1 METNHVGGGYAL
13 RQNILTTSHAPGS
26 IHRSASRRKNNPINL
41 PVGISQPDFGAVTL
55 PSDSNF
61 DIDPFT
67 ADTSIGQFDD
77 PSSANDSYLA
87 GGETVIPH
95 LGPFN
100 EDDLELMCMPAV
112 LSPDSQSGSAS
123 LHPPSPAPLHP
134 PGLPLPASLR
144 STSLQT
150 PDRPTSSFSPAVAG
164 PANYHSPTE
173 VHTSL
178 SPPLRVGRIP
188 NDRKAMMEACFSQ
201 IQSLL
206 DQAAQHTNRS
216 RAQVFSLFANT
227 QTVKRAGRTVWNIYE
242 SYFYEDPAREQK
254 RAGIP
259 GADCTSI

>member
-1 METNHVGGGYAL
+1 METNHVGGSYAL

-26 IHRSASRRKNNPINL
+26 IHRSVSCHKNNPINL

-55 PSDSNF
+55 QPSNSNF
-61 DIDPFT
+61 NIDPFT

-77 PSSANDSYLA
+77 PPSANDSYLA
-87 GGETVIPH
+87 GGETVIPY

-100 EDDLELMCMPAV
+100 EDELELMCMPVA
-112 LSPDSQSGSAS
+112 LSPDSQSGSPS

-134 PGLPLPASLR
+134 LGLPLPASLR
-144 STSLQT
+144 STSLQM

-164 PANYHSPTE
+164 PANYRSPTE

-178 SPPLRVGRIP
+178 SPPLSVGHIP
-188 NDRKAMMEACFSQ
+188 KDRKAMMEACFSQ

-227 QTVKRAGRTVWNIYE
+227 QTVKRAG
-242 SYFYEDPAREQK
+242 
-254 RAGIP
+254 
-259 GADCTSI
+259 